1 MTELE
6 FPDGSRVVYKYG
18 DPEDGGT
25 VTGVNLST
33 DERYVE
39 WDDDVDNGWFGA
51 YDLKPER

>member
-1 MTELE
+1 MTEVE